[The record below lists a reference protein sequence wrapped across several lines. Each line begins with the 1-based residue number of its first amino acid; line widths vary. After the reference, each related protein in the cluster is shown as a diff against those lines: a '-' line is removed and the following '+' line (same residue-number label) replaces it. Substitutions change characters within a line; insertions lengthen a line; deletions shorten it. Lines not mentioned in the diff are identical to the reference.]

1 MADILA
7 SVSVVLGAE
16 ISGFRAAMAD
26 ARKELR
32 GLVQF
37 SEGLKDIGKSLTTY
51 VSAPLALL
59 GGAAVA
65 ASAKMEGLSKGLQA
79 IAQADIAKN
88 SATGFVSLQEA
99 ATATGERL
107 KVLQELAK
115 APGIGFE
122 QAVQGDIRLRAV
134 GISADQS
141 AKALKEFA
149 NAIATTGGGASE
161 FDRVTTQLAQ
171 LSAKGKVLSQDLRPI
186 IEAAPAVSQALL
198 KLYGT
203 IDSETISA
211 SLAKQGKSST
221 DFINVLTDELAK
233 LPRVTG
239 GLANSFEN
247 LSQTTTQSLA
257 KIGDAISRSLDLPG
271 VTESL
276 STGIEGLAA
285 TFENLSPAT
294 QSFIVGLAGLATATG
309 PVLVAVGTLGAAL
322 PALKAGF
329 ATLGTAATAVGET
342 MALLTGPIGL
352 AVVALAALAAGIYY
366 VSTASDRSLK
376 AYQDQ
381 AKETDGLVSSINP
394 LLERYNELSAKT
406 NLTAAEQTE
415 LASVIKQLAASV
427 PGATT
432 AIDSYGNATAISG
445 QAVTEFTKALEA
457 QKAAQAALNLP
468 AASQKLDELATKY
481 EVLKRQADEFNKTGS
496 IRVDVFDSGG
506 GSVEEYKAG
515 SAAVLNMQASLA
527 TANVEFLKQ
536 KQLVDELKNS
546 TQSLAETDASL
557 AGALTSV
564 GLGSVRTSGI
574 LAELRERL
582 KSVREEREKAT
593 TTGEIFADNKII
605 ESLEKQIKALEGTD
619 KASKK
624 AADALA
630 RLRTE
635 LANLGKLDGLLGST
649 PNQIEI
655 LERRIGTLTT
665 GLKTLVDAGL
675 STASKAFRGFVSET
689 VKLQQA
695 LDKLQAS
702 SELNLKPVNVKSLI
716 PQTIGDT
723 LPQDVARLLGDYAK
737 QQKPFEL
744 PVPVKLNMQAILSAP
759 DFQQKINGALLD
771 ISNGF
776 QLADSSLSVFGN
788 SFDTATAKVNVMGSA
803 LQSLLAQGVSPLN
816 PMVAELGQQF
826 QNMSDLANINAAAT
840 SALNNGLANLA
851 TGLLEGLG
859 QLAAGNLTLSAF
871 GETML
876 GLVGKLATQLGEAI
890 VAVGIGMLGLRTAFT
905 NPFGAIA
912 AGAALIVVGAALS
925 SIAGS
930 AANSGGGSAKS
941 VNTAP
946 ASAPRAYAPTAAP
959 NAIAAAPA
967 VYTHYVE
974 ITASGRSLK
983 GALALETDRFGR
995 VVGAK

>member
-1 MADILA
+1 MAQANRDFKGLRQA
-7 SVSVVLGAE
+7 AESVK
-16 ISGFRAAMAD
+16 D
-26 ARKELR
+26 A
-32 GLVQF
+32 G
-37 SEGLKDIGKSLTTY
+37 SSLTTY

-65 ASAKMEGLSKGLQA
+65 AAAKMDGLSKGLQA

-88 SATGFVSLQEA
+88 STTGFASLQEA
-99 ATATGERL
+99 ASATGERL

-161 FDRVTTQLAQ
+161 FDRVTVQLAQ

-211 SLAKQGKSST
+211 SLAKQGQSST
-221 DFINVLTDELAK
+221 DFINVLTDELGK

-257 KIGDAISRSLDLPG
+257 KIGDAISRALDLPG
-271 VTESL
+271 LTESL
-276 STGIEGLAA
+276 SNGIEGLAA

-294 QSFIVGLAGLATATG
+294 QSFLVALAGLATATG

-329 ATLGTAATAVGET
+329 ATLGTATAAVGESL
-342 MALLTGPIGL
+342 ALLTGPVGL
-352 AVVALAALAAGIYY
+352 AVAALAALAAGIYY

-394 LLERYNELSAKT
+394 LLARYNDLSTKT
-406 NLTAAEQTE
+406 NLTAAEQAE
-415 LASVIKQLAASV
+415 LANVIKQLAALV

-432 AIDSYGNATAISG
+432 AIDHYGTATAISG
-445 QAVTEFTKALEA
+445 QAVVEFTKALEA
-457 QKAAQAALNLP
+457 QKSAQAALNLP
-468 AASQKLDELATKY
+468 EANRKLDELATKY
-481 EVLKRQADEFNKTGS
+481 QQLKREADEFNKTGS
-496 IRVDVFDSGG
+496 IQVTSFDSGG
-506 GSVEEYKAG
+506 GSIDTYKAG
-515 SAAVLNMQASLA
+515 SAAVLKLQADLA

-536 KQLVDELKNS
+536 KQLVDELKSS
-546 TQSLAETDASL
+546 TQGLAETDESL
-557 AGALTSV
+557 AGALQSV
-564 GLGSVRTSGI
+564 GLASVRTGGI

-582 KSVREEREKAT
+582 KAVREEREKAT
-593 TTGEIFADNKII
+593 TTAEIFADNKII

-624 AADALA
+624 AADAITK
-630 RLRTE
+630 LRTE

-649 PNQIEI
+649 PTQLEV
-655 LERRIGTLTT
+655 LERRIGTLTS
-665 GLKTLVDAGL
+665 GLKNLIDAGV
-675 STASKAFRGFVSET
+675 SPTSKAFQGFVRET
-689 VKLQQA
+689 VQLQQA

-702 SELNLKPVNVKSLI
+702 SELSLKPLNVKSLV

-737 QQKPFEL
+737 QVKPFEL
-744 PVPVKLNMQAILSAP
+744 PVPVKLNMQAVLSAP
-759 DFQQKINGALLD
+759 DFQQNINGALLD
-771 ISNGF
+771 ISRGF
-776 QLADSSLSVFGN
+776 QLADNSLSLFGN
-788 SFDTATAKVNVMGSA
+788 SFDAAGAKVNVMGSA
-803 LQSLLAQGVSPLN
+803 LQNLLAQGVSPLN

-826 QNMSDLANINAAAT
+826 QSMSDLADINSAAT
-840 SALNNGLANLA
+840 NALTNGLTGLA

-859 QLAAGNLTLSAF
+859 QLAAGNATLESF
-871 GETML
+871 GATIL
-876 GLVGKLATQLGEAI
+876 GLVGKLAVQLGEAI
-890 VAVGIGMLGLRTAFT
+890 VAVGIGMLNLKTAFT
-905 NPFGAIA
+905 NPFSAIA

-925 SIAGS
+925 SITSS
-930 AANSGGGSAKS
+930 AVNSGGGGAGNIS
-941 VNTAP
+941 TAVP
-946 ASAPRAYAPTAAP
+946 SAPRAFTPTAAP
-959 NAIAAAPA
+959 NVAAAAP
-967 VYTHYVE
+967 VTYTHYIE
-974 ITASGRSLK
+974 ITASGRDLK

-995 VVGAK
+995 VVGVR

>member
-79 IAQADIAKN
+79 IAQADLAKT
-88 SATGFVSLQEA
+88 STTGFVSLQEA

-161 FDRVTTQLAQ
+161 FDRVTVQLAQ

-211 SLAKQGKSST
+211 SLTKQGKSST

-257 KIGDAISRSLDLPG
+257 KIGDAISKSLDLPG
-271 VTESL
+271 ITESL
-276 STGIEGLAA
+276 SSGIEGLAA
-285 TFENLSPAT
+285 TFEGLSPAT
-294 QSFIVGLAGLATATG
+294 QSFIVGLAGLAVATG

-322 PALKAGF
+322 PALKVGF
-329 ATLGTAATAVGET
+329 ATLGTATTAVGET
-342 MALLTGPIGL
+342 LALLTGPVGL
-352 AVVALAALAAGIYY
+352 TVAALAALAAGIYY

-381 AKETDGLVSSINP
+381 AKETDTLVSSINP

-406 NLTAAEQTE
+406 SLTAAEQAE
-415 LASVIKQLAASV
+415 LASVIKQLAAAV

-457 QKAAQAALNLP
+457 QKSAQAALNLP

-481 EVLKRQADEFNKTGS
+481 QVLKQQADEFNKTGS
-496 IRVDVFDSGG
+496 IRVDTFDSGG
-506 GSVEEYKAG
+506 GSVEVYKAG
-515 SAAVLNMQASLA
+515 SQAVLKLQADLA

-536 KQLVDELKNS
+536 RQLVDELKSS
-546 TQSLAETDASL
+546 TQGLAETDASL
-557 AGALTSV
+557 AGALQSV
-564 GLGSVRTSGI
+564 GLASARTSGI
-574 LAELRERL
+574 LADLRERL
-582 KSVREEREKAT
+582 KTVREEREKAT
-593 TTGEIFADNKII
+593 TTGEIFADNKLI

-630 RLRTE
+630 KLRAE

-649 PNQIEI
+649 PTQLEV
-655 LERRIGTLTT
+655 LERRIGTLTS
-665 GLKTLVDAGL
+665 GLKNLVDAGV
-675 STASKAFRGFVSET
+675 STSSKAFRGLVSET
-689 VKLQQA
+689 VNLQQA
-695 LDKLQAS
+695 FDKLQAS
-702 SELNLKPVNVKSLI
+702 SELNLKPVNVKSLV

-744 PVPVKLNMQAILSAP
+744 PVPVKLNMQAILDAPKPSELLSKELVSLGKGYQQISA
-759 DFQQKINGALLD
+759 ATD
-771 ISNGF
+771 I
-776 QLADSSLSVFGN
+776 FGG
-788 SFDTATAKVNVMGSA
+788 SFDAAAAKIDVTRSA
-803 LQSLLAQGVSPLN
+803 LQNLISQGFTVATPLIKGLSEDLKN
-816 PMVAELGQQF
+816 QVALY
-826 QNMSDLANINAAAT
+826 DINTAAT
-840 SALNNGLANLA
+840 SALTSGLTGLAN
-851 TGLLEGLG
+851 GLLEGLG
-859 QLAAGNLTLSAF
+859 QLATGSLTLEAF
-871 GETML
+871 GSTVL

-890 VAVGIGMLGLRTAFT
+890 VAVGIGMLNLKTAFT
-905 NPFGAIA
+905 NPFAAIA

-930 AANSGGGSAKS
+930 AANSGGGSVSTSAAS
-941 VNTAP
+941 SPRAYTPTTAP
-946 ASAPRAYAPTAAP
+946 AGASQAGGNTFVH
-959 NAIAAAPA
+959 NIK
-967 VYTHYVE
+967 VE
-974 ITASGRSLK
+974 IAGSSLV
-983 GALALETDRFGR
+983 GVLALETDKLGR
-995 VVGAK
+995 VIGRK